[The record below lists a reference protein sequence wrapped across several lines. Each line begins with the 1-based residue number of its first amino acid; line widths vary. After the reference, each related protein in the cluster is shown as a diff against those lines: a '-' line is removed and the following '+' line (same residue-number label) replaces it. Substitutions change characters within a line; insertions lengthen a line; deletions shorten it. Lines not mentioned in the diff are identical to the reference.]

1 MRLAQWNNLDSATV
15 IHFQDC
21 FARKLITAMFFA
33 ENASK
38 QYYVTNEM
46 MKRRHLLNIVLLLAG
61 YVMF

>member
-1 MRLAQWNNLDSATV
+1 M
-15 IHFQDC
+15 HFQDC

-33 ENASK
+33 ENPSK

-46 MKRRHLLNIVLLLAG
+46 MKRRHLFNIVLLLAG